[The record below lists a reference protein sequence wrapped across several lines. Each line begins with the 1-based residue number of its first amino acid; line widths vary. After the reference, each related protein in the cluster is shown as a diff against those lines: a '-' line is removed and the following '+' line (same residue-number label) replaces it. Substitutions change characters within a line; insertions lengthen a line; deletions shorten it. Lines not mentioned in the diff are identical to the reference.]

1 MRRGLPMMNRP
12 KGYVSPMERAKDP
25 AVRRRIDEKK
35 REIYLSTLMVEEMA
49 KHRLSVRKLAKY
61 ANVSAATIQSIRDG
75 EAKNIGIGK
84 LEHILNFVGRTI
96 DFPPI
101 NQVHGEGKRQMT
113 DSKMKS
119 AKKLLAD

>member
-1 MRRGLPMMNRP
+1 MMNRP

-61 ANVSAATIQSIRDG
+61 ANVSATTIQSIRDG
-75 EAKNIGIGK
+75 EARNIGMGK

-101 NQVHGEGKRQMT
+101 NEGHGRRLSAASENS
-113 DSKMKS
+113 SKS
-119 AKKLLAD
+119 RA